1 LGGLAKSQLEWLI
14 YMPLETLRWG
24 QVMLRQTI
32 ILGRVIL
39 DVLVDLLQQLHH
51 SNALGTGVLIAKAPS
66 SIGTDNELGKNL
78 NLKHFRNAN
87 LSLKI

>member
-1 LGGLAKSQLEWLI
+1 
-14 YMPLETLRWG
+14 
-24 QVMLRQTI
+24 MLRQTI

-66 SIGTDNELGKNL
+66 SIGTDNELGK
-78 NLKHFRNAN
+78 RV
-87 LSLKI
+87 